1 MKVNLEV
8 AGTYSILIDE
18 CKDNAGHEELALCFR
33 YVNQDGYI
41 EERFY
46 EMVRLKDTDAESIFQ
61 IGVLN
66 TLENIGLTSSLI
78 ALGADGASV
87 MSGCNEGVYSK
98 LKRSFPWLIYI
109 HCTAHRLNLIVLT
122 YLKSIS
128 VAKGL
133 FDVYQSLHNV
143 FNVAKNREIFEET
156 QKEVYPNEHMV
167 SAKSLT
173 DTRWSC
179 RFLALDTIYR
189 KLKALLISL
198 QKVSTTNSSY
208 AEVAAGLYHKILS
221 SKFIISLVFLHE
233 VLGKIQT
240 LILCMQ
246 EKNIKWISIVSEIH
260 AIKQQLEM
268 INISEIIGK
277 ASIKCSEI
285 GITINYE
292 DPLQSLRSNSLYDP
306 KLFCQEQK
314 EKSIN
319 NITKEF
325 DRRFSKGNIQL
336 LSSLDSLDASKQA
349 YLDFDAI
356 TYIAEHFKNCIT
368 FDFMLLKNES
378 ERAKIVPKDG
388 HPLDLDFYPQF
399 KRV

>member
-1 MKVNLEV
+1 MCIEFIKALADETKWIVKVNLEV
-8 AGTYSILIDE
+8 AGPYSILIDE

-46 EMVRLKDTDAESIFQ
+46 EMVRLKDTDADSIFQ

-66 TLENIGLTSSLI
+66 ILENIVLTSSLI

-98 LKRSFPWLIYI
+98 LKRTFPWLIYI
-109 HCTAHRLNLIVLT
+109 HCTAHRLNLIVLI
-122 YLKSIS
+122 YLKSFC

-133 FDVYQSLHNV
+133 FDVHQSLHNV
-143 FNVAKNREIFEET
+143 FNVANNREIFEET
-156 QKEVYPNEHMV
+156 QKEVYPNEPIV

-189 KLKALLISL
+189 KLKALISL

-208 AEVAAGLYHKILS
+208 AEVAAGLYHKIIS

-233 VLGKIQT
+233 VLGKIQN
-240 LILCMQ
+240 LNLCMQ
-246 EKNIKWISIVSEIH
+246 EKNIKWIAIVSEIH

-277 ASIKCSEI
+277 ASIKCSEV

-292 DPLQSLRSNSLYDP
+292 DHLQSLRSNNLYDP
-306 KLFCQEQK
+306 KLFCQELK

-319 NITKEF
+319 NIIKEF
-325 DRRFSKGNIQL
+325 DRSFSKDNIQL
-336 LSSLDSLDASKQA
+336 LSSLNSLDASKQA
-349 YLDFDAI
+349 YLEFDTI

-378 ERAKIVPKDG
+378 ERAKIV
-388 HPLDLDFYPQF
+388 
-399 KRV
+399 